1 MIQNVRD
8 IYSTLDDSYPRQAKV
23 LRFLISGGIS
33 TAVDLALLLLFA
45 EVFGLWY
52 LLAAVLAFILA
63 FFVSFGLQKFW
74 TFQDHSREGVSMQA
88 SVYLLIALGNL
99 ALNTFLVY
107 MFVEHLGFYYLL
119 AQIVASM
126 LIACES
132 YFVYQKF
139 VFRPVTP

>member
-1 MIQNVRD
+1 MIQHVKD
-8 IYSTLDDSYPRQAKV
+8 IYTRLDNSYPRQAKV
-23 LRFLISGGIS
+23 VRFLISGGIS
-33 TAVDLALLLLFA
+33 TGVDLALLLLFA

-88 SVYLLIALGNL
+88 SVYLLIALANL

-107 MFVEHLGFYYLL
+107 ICVEHIGFHYLL
-119 AQIVASM
+119 AQIVASI

-139 VFRPVTP
+139 VFRRLTP